1 MFTSA
6 ALLLAVFAAQFGP
19 AGATTTD
26 FDRRE
31 DSATAVAVQPDGRLV
46 VAGSSSD
53 ANQEH
58 SSFALSRYREDGA
71 LDPSFGGDG
80 TVTTV
85 FGSGGARDLVVQA
98 DGRIVAVGEAGDS
111 EDQGMGAVRYLP
123 DGTLDPSFGGDG
135 SVNLE
140 KIGRSG
146 PDCRSADAVA
156 QQADGKLVL
165 VGTVGCGGEAGDTQ
179 LAVVRLN
186 ADGSLDP
193 SFDRDG
199 TRTPAFGTCTYG
211 TAVALLPDGKI
222 LAGGND
228 GGCYEERGPFR
239 VARLNPDGT
248 SDRAFGR
255 RGRQRV
261 AFPGRQAWVEDLIV
275 DAQGRTLVVGTAG
288 REFGKGRYR
297 VTHALAR
304 LTSRGAVDRSFGRAG
319 ITLAPRGRR
328 AHTFA
333 SAAALLPDGRIAVV
347 GTMAAFT
354 ERSDPRIAVYRQ
366 DGGLDRSFRRGGA
379 GHVRFG
385 GTRESADA
393 VAVDAA
399 GGVVIAGSSHVGGS
413 LDFGVARV
421 AL

>member
-1 MFTSA
+1 MFASA
-6 ALLLAVFAAQFGP
+6 ALLLTVLAAQFGP
-19 AGATTTD
+19 AGTTTTD
-26 FDRRE
+26 FDRRD
-31 DSATAVAVQPDGRLV
+31 DSATAVAVQPDGRVV

-53 ANQEH
+53 PKQER
-58 SSFALSRYREDGA
+58 SSFALSRYLEHGA

-80 TVTTV
+80 TITADL
-85 FGSGGARDLVVQA
+85 GGGGARDLLVQA
-98 DGRIVAVGEAGDS
+98 DGRIVAVGEAGGD
-111 EDQGMGAVRYLP
+111 EHAGMGAVRYLP

-135 SVNLE
+135 LVNIE
-140 KIGRSG
+140 KVGPSG
-146 PDCRSADAVA
+146 WDCRSADAVA

-165 VGTVGCGGEAGDTQ
+165 VGTLGCGGEAGDTQ
-179 LAVVRLN
+179 LVVVRLH
-186 ADGSLDP
+186 ADGSLDR

-199 TRTPAFGTCTYG
+199 TRIPTFGGACTYG
-211 TAVALLPDGKI
+211 TAVALLPGGKI

-239 VARLNPDGT
+239 IARLNPDGT
-248 SDRAFGR
+248 TDRRFGR

-261 AFPGRQAWVEDLIV
+261 DFPGRQAWVDDLIV

-304 LTSRGAVDRSFGRAG
+304 LGARGAVDRSFGRAG
-319 ITLAPRGRR
+319 VTLAPPDRR
-328 AHTFA
+328 SHTYN
-333 SAAALLPDGRIAVV
+333 SAGALLADGRIAVV
-347 GTMAAFT
+347 GTLGPYAK
-354 ERSDPRIAVYRQ
+354 RPDPRIAV
-366 DGGLDRSFRRGGA
+366 FRRNGRLVRS

-385 GTRESADA
+385 GTRESADG

-399 GGVVIAGSSHVGGS
+399 GRAVIVGSSKVGGS
-413 LDFGVARV
+413 RDFGVARV